1 MYDPLRFC
9 CEMIFFCFRKNYHPV
24 VWTKKPTIKMMFKD
38 TSKPYNCGSSVKV
51 NTISDGT
58 LWNFMW
64 NNATNSYYIQRR
76 NCHHLLL
83 FVIFLLSIMSI
94 FTSAFQ
100 RFCVCFYYSM
110 YFFKD
115 YGSSFISWTSISS
128 WFLKFSLTQTNR
140 TCKAFHFTWLCM
152 I

>member
-1 MYDPLRFC
+1 MTTWWGLFSSTQVHSSYIYWYAQKNSGYDTANPWEIYFYLLMY
-9 CEMIFFCFRKNYHPV
+9 
-24 VWTKKPTIKMMFKD
+24 
-38 TSKPYNCGSSVKV
+38 
-51 NTISDGT
+51 
-58 LWNFMW
+58 
-64 NNATNSYYIQRR
+64 
-76 NCHHLLL
+76 LLL

-115 YGSSFISWTSISS
+115 YGSSFVSWTSISS

-140 TCKAFHFTWLCM
+140 TCKAFHFTWICM
-152 I
+152 IWIEWFFLFSHFWYCLIFNFNGVRTEIGIWYIF